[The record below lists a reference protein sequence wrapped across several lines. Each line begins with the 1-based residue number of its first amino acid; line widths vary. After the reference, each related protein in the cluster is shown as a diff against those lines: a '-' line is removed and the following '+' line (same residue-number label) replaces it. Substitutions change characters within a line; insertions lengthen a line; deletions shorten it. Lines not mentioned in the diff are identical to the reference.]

1 MSAPDHLVRPPT
13 PPGFDASRA
22 AERAADPRGWR
33 YGDDARAA
41 VHRVIADR
49 RDIRRFRPDAVPDDV
64 LRRVLDAAHRAPSVG
79 LMQPWRLIVVSDMR
93 TRVAVRRLAQRERLR
108 QADRFDARARQFLDQ
123 KIEGVVEAPLGIC
136 VCCDHGDPET
146 EVLGRGTIPETD
158 VYSTACA
165 IENLWLAARAEG
177 LGVGWV
183 SYYRPDDLRSLLGI
197 PARVDPIAYLCLG
210 WPDERPQ
217 RPGLEAAGWSS
228 RMALDEVV
236 MDGRW
241 REPAPATPA
250 TAVPATP
257 TEPAPAGGRPRPQ
270 RPRRPRPHRRRRPR
284 PQRRRR
290 PRPQR
295 PRQAAPATP
304 AQAAPATPAQ
314 AAPATP
320 AQAAPAPRATASAA
334 KDPRRAARA
343 ASGPDRAA
351 AIAARDRLDALVKP
365 PGSLGALE
373 TLIERWA
380 SITGAPP
387 PATIRAGVLVCAA
400 DHGHVV
406 HGTSLFDAGVSA
418 QVTAAAARGETAI
431 GVLARRGGH
440 ELLVADLGLCGPT
453 PPGVHD
459 AKVASGS
466 ADMLAGPALTDDEL
480 DQALAAG
487 ARLAARL
494 ASEGVDCLVLGE
506 IGIGNT
512 ATTAALACALTG
524 APPEVTV
531 GRGTGLDTAGVER
544 KRAVVAAAI
553 ERHGAPLPARAALLA
568 VGGLELAA
576 LAGAIAHAVA
586 LRLPV
591 ILDGYA
597 VGTAA
602 LAAIGLRP
610 AASEHLVAAHRS
622 SEPGHALV
630 LAELGL
636 EPLLDLRLRLGEA
649 SGGLLALPIV
659 EAAGA
664 LHREMATFAE
674 ARVDRA
680 APRPPSP

>member
-1 MSAPDHLVRPPT
+1 VPGHLVRPPT

-33 YGDDARAA
+33 YGDEARAA

-49 RDIRRFRPDAVPDDV
+49 RDIRRFRPDEVAPDV
-64 LRRVLDAAHRAPSVG
+64 VRRVLEAAHRAPSVG
-79 LMQPWRLIVVSDMR
+79 LMQPWRLIVVKDLR
-93 TRVAVRRLAQRERLR
+93 TRIEVRRLAQRERLR

-136 VCCDHGDPET
+136 VCCDHGDPDT

-183 SYYRPDDLRSLLGI
+183 SYYRPDDLRALLGI
-197 PARVDPIAYLCLG
+197 PARVDPIAWLCLG

-217 RPGLEAAGWSS
+217 RPGLEAAGWSA

-236 MDGRW
+236 MEGRW
-241 REPAPATPA
+241 REAPAA
-250 TAVPATP
+250 
-257 TEPAPAGGRPRPQ
+257 TEPAR
-270 RPRRPRPHRRRRPR
+270 
-284 PQRRRR
+284 
-290 PRPQR
+290 
-295 PRQAAPATP
+295 
-304 AQAAPATPAQ
+304 
-314 AAPATP
+314 
-320 AQAAPAPRATASAA
+320 PAP
-334 KDPRRAARA
+334 
-343 ASGPDRAA
+343 GPDRAA

-365 PGSLGALE
+365 AGSLGALE
-373 TLIERWA
+373 ALIERWA

-387 PATIRAGVLVCAA
+387 PSALRAGVLVCAA
-400 DHGHVV
+400 DHGHVI
-406 HGTSLFDAGVSA
+406 HGTSLFEADVSA

-440 ELLVADLGLCGPT
+440 ELLVADVGLCGTT
-453 PPGVHD
+453 PPGVLD
-459 AKVASGS
+459 AKVAAGS
-466 ADMLAGPALTDDEL
+466 ADMLAGSALSAAQL
-480 DQALAAG
+480 DRALATGAELV
-487 ARLAARL
+487 ARLA
-494 ASEGVDCLVLGE
+494 GVDCLVLGE

-512 ATTAALACALTG
+512 ATTAALTCALTG
-524 APPEVTV
+524 ASPAVTV
-531 GRGTGLDTAGVER
+531 GRGTGLDSAGVER
-544 KRAVVAAAI
+544 KRAAVRAAI
-553 ERHGAPLPARAALLA
+553 ERHGAPLPAREALLA

-576 LAGAIAHAVA
+576 LAGAIVEACSR
-586 LRLPV
+586 RLPV

-597 VGTAA
+597 VGASA
-602 LAAIGLRP
+602 LAAVGLHP
-610 AASEHLVAAHRS
+610 AASELLFAAHRS

-674 ARVDRA
+674 AGVDRA
-680 APRPPSP
+680 LDPDTALGTRAGTGGGHGPDSALGTHADTGHGHGPDTALGTHADTGHGPGADTALGTSAGTGHAPDRGTGLT